1 MLTWKK
7 FSRNIPNALTIL
19 RILLIPVLIVCF
31 NLEGRMPHY
40 ISAGIFIFASITD
53 YIDGFLARYWQ
64 AQTNFGRM
72 LDPIADKMLVA
83 STLLL
88 LVDQQLA
95 STIPIVIILCR
106 EIFVSGMREYLGAKS
121 KKIPVQLIGKIKT
134 FLQMAA
140 IIIILLGDVTALS
153 TFPKLGEILLWIAA
167 IMTLISGYLYCRE
180 GFKRLD

>member
-1 MLTWKK
+1 M
-7 FSRNIPNALTIL
+7 S
-19 RILLIPVLIVCF
+19 
-31 NLEGRMPHY
+31 HY

-64 AQTNFGRM
+64 VQTNFGRM

-95 STIPIVIILCR
+95 PTIPIVIILCR
-106 EIFVSGMREYLGAKS
+106 EIFVSGMREYLGVKS
-121 KKIPVQLIGKIKT
+121 KKIPVKFIGKIKT

-140 IIIILLGDVTALS
+140 IIIILLGDVSPPIAS
-153 TFPKLGEILLWIAA
+153 PKLGEILLWIAS
-167 IMTLISGYLYCRE
+167 IMTLISGYLYCKE
-180 GFKRLD
+180 GFKDLN